1 MTETDKNDKEEPIKS
16 VKSLPSSSEKSS
28 HKPEKKKHSELENK
42 INDMLDK
49 VMDEKESNNS
59 SNLINPL
66 KLMDDDENEEEQQQQ
81 SPKRKPAG
89 HKNTLQP
96 GNSNNSKQEQPFNL
110 QHFERGNKRNQTAKF
125 YPVNMPLMD
134 PNYFNV
140 NQRNANLQN
149 INIKQSDFN
158 IQNKNN
164 NMNNL
169 NNGAYPYLVY
179 HNNGNNNLNNLNI
192 QQAKNN
198 SQNTSTTNSTST
210 KNNSI
215 AQMNVPPAHFMR
227 NSLPNSKTVIYHHPL
242 QLINPNLNNLNNMN
256 NNNMNMLYNTNYNP
270 MVFYNNNNLINGLNN
285 NNNNKQNFVYNNMN
299 NNMNNNNMNI
309 NNNNI
314 NSNNDNFDLNH
325 YKRNEWRKKTYDP
338 NYLMNPMMNNLI
350 HQSLNKGINNLQM
363 QGFNQNMINAN
374 PNFNLYF
381 NTNNNCN
388 NNISIEALLFELK
401 VILEKTGKIDHYIYG
416 LIKGK
421 FLDIIKNHKGSKIF
435 QKYLKMTHCDIMHQI
450 FLELSFNLEDLITD
464 SYANYFCKKFFTYLN
479 QKDRIDFLKGIEK
492 SLVKLSCD
500 SIGTYP
506 IQTIIEHVGSKNEK
520 IIIIN
525 ALKDHVDELAFD
537 PFGSHV
543 LEKLLTCF
551 EEEYVTFIYT
561 YVSENFFDL
570 ANNNNGIC
578 VVKKILTFTHKKALH
593 DKIKIII
600 QENALQ
606 LILHPYANFVI
617 QVVVECWPDYKDI
630 LKLYEKK
637 YYNLSL
643 EKYASNVVERC
654 IEKDPEILNDYINEI
669 VNSNHICDIMRSNYG
684 NYVIQKAIKL
694 STGENRQKLIF
705 SAAKDINK
713 LNLPKLIV
721 KWKSIL
727 SPYVKELTQEQIDF
741 LKEQNFF

>member
-1 MTETDKNDKEEPIKS
+1 MENDKNDKDDQIKS
-16 VKSLPSSSEKSS
+16 VKSIQSSSDVSS
-28 HKPEKKKHSELENK
+28 HKPEKKKHAELENT

-49 VMDEKESNNS
+49 VMDEKESNNN
-59 SNLINPL
+59 SNIINPL
-66 KLMDDDENEEEQQQQ
+66 KLMDDDENEEEQLQQ
-81 SPKRKPAG
+81 SPARKITG

-96 GNSNNSKQEQPFNL
+96 GSSNNSKQEQQFNL
-110 QHFERGNKRNQTAKF
+110 PHFERGNKRNQTANF
-125 YPVNMPLMD
+125 YPVNMPLID
-134 PNYFNV
+134 PNNYFNV
-140 NQRNANLQN
+140 NQRGGGANFQN
-149 INIKQSDFN
+149 MNIKQNDFN
-158 IQNKNN
+158 IHRNNNIN

-169 NNGAYPYLVY
+169 NNVNNINNGAYGYLLY
-179 HNNGNNNLNNLNI
+179 NNGNTNLNM
-192 QQAKNN
+192 QQTNN
-198 SQNTSTTNSTST
+198 TSQNSSTTNSTSARQ
-210 KNNSI
+210 NSI
-215 AQMNVPPAHFMR
+215 GQMNVPPTHFMR
-227 NSLPNSKTVIYHHPL
+227 NNLPISKTVVYHHPL
-242 QLINPNLNNLNNMN
+242 QLLNPNFNNINNLNNSN
-256 NNNMNMLYNTNYNP
+256 NLNMLYNQNCNP
-270 MVFYNNNNLINGLNN
+270 LLYYNNNNLINGLNN
-285 NNNNKQNFVYNNMN
+285 NNHNKQNFVYNNI
-299 NNMNNNNMNI
+299 NNMNNNI
-309 NNNNI
+309 NVNNSSN
-314 NSNNDNFDLNH
+314 NSNSDSLDLNH

-338 NYLMNPMMNNLI
+338 NYLMNPMINN
-350 HQSLNKGINNLQM
+350 LNKGINNFQI
-363 QGFNQNMINAN
+363 QGINQNIIANN
-374 PNFNLYF
+374 PNFNLCL
-381 NTNNNCN
+381 NPNINCN
-388 NNISIEALLFELK
+388 ISTEALLFELK
-401 VILEKTGKIDHYIYG
+401 IILEKTGKIDHYIYG

-525 ALKDHVDELAFD
+525 ALKDHVEELAFD

-551 EEEYVTFIYT
+551 EEEYVTFIYL
-561 YVSENFFDL
+561 YVSDNFFDL

-593 DKIKIII
+593 DKIKQIIK
-600 QENALQ
+600 ENALQ

-654 IEKDPEILNDYINEI
+654 IEKDPETLNDYINEI

-694 STGENRQKLIF
+694 SKGDNRQKLIF

-727 SPYVKELTQEQIDF
+727 SPYVKELSKEQIDY

>member
-1 MTETDKNDKEEPIKS
+1 MESDKNDKENPPKS
-16 VKSLPSSSEKSS
+16 VKSLQSSSEKSS
-28 HKPEKKKHSELENK
+28 HKPEKKKHAELENT

-49 VMDEKESNNS
+49 VMDEKESSNN

-89 HKNTLQP
+89 HKNTVQP
-96 GNSNNSKQEQPFNL
+96 MNSNTSKQDSQFNL
-110 QHFERGNKRNQTAKF
+110 QHFERGNKRNQTAN
-125 YPVNMPLMD
+125 YCPVNMPLID

-140 NQRNANLQN
+140 NQKIQNMNLKQN
-149 INIKQSDFN
+149 DFN
-158 IQNKNN
+158 VQNNH
-164 NMNNL
+164 NL
-169 NNGAYPYLVY
+169 NNVNNVN
-179 HNNGNNNLNNLNI
+179 NNGGYGYLLFN
-192 QQAKNN
+192 NN
-198 SQNTSTTNSTST
+198 SQNTSTTNSTSARQ
-210 KNNSI
+210 NSI
-215 AQMNVPPAHFMR
+215 GQMNVPPAHFMR
-227 NSLPNSKTVIYHHPL
+227 SSMPISKTVVYHHPL
-242 QLINPNLNNLNNMN
+242 QFMNQSLNNFNNIN
-256 NNNMNMLYNTNYNP
+256 NNNINMLYNANCNP
-270 MVFYNNNNLINGLNN
+270 MIYYNNNNNNLMNGLNN
-285 NNNNKQNFVYNNMN
+285 NNNSNNKQNFVYNNINNLN
-299 NNMNNNNMNI
+299 NNVNVNNNNNC
-309 NNNNI
+309 NNN
-314 NSNNDNFDLNH
+314 NSNNDNFDLSH

-654 IEKDPEILNDYINEI
+654 IEKDPETLNNYINEI

-684 NYVIQKAIKL
+684 NYVVQKAIKL
-694 STGENRQKLIF
+694 SKGENRQKLIF

-727 SPYVKELTQEQIDF
+727 LPYVKELSKEQIDY